1 MIRKKQILPFLL
13 KMDQNVHHGNPEI
26 GDMYISYQ
34 NLIPNPHKYFCQMGS
49 KSKEFSSPNSGDH
62 E

>member
-1 MIRKKQILPFLL
+1 
-13 KMDQNVHHGNPEI
+13 MDQNVHHGNPEI

-49 KSKEFSSPNSGDH
+49 KSKEFSSPNSGNH